1 MEIKRS
7 FWYSALNL
15 CRILF
20 YVLAVRDEE
29 RRPVYFKYLLD
40 VTSILD
46 ITLPVL
52 PSHYRAFHA
61 VHFKQISH
69 RHSEAIITHIRL
81 CPHAYVRTIVHR
93 TQSHTHVRCS
103 SVRRQTSATGCPCMA
118 LYPPPNMFTF
128 VGPLLNASSSP
139 ANMTPDLGT
148 YAHTET
154 VYAYLSMRTCAENAS
169 RPL

>member
-20 YVLAVRDEE
+20 YVPAVRDEE

-61 VHFKQISH
+61 VHFKQISPRPSYASAH
-69 RHSEAIITHIRL
+69 MHTFA
-81 CPHAYVRTIVHR
+81 
-93 TQSHTHVRCS
+93 QSFTVPKLTL
-103 SVRRQTSATGCPCMA
+103 TSAVVPFGGRQVLRGVHVW
-118 LYPPPNMFTF
+118 LYTLHPTCS
-128 VGPLLNASSSP
+128 PLLALCL
-139 ANMTPDLGT
+139 TPSAAPPT
-148 YAHTET
+148 
-154 VYAYLSMRTCAENAS
+154 
-169 RPL
+169 